1 MRLLTPPAFRLA
13 ARFAVVLALAA
24 GCTVEER
31 MVWSPDGSRAAVEL
45 PSGLCLADT
54 NGVLSPP
61 IASDVTHAAW
71 LPDGRGLVLLREW
84 AVTNWAEVR
93 RLVPPDETVPV
104 EALAGALPALLK
116 SALAAVSN
124 DFDALSTKVFAP
136 LGMGA
141 LPWEAAVLCLRGEHP
156 QAWTEMLNSI
166 EPAAAR
172 AEATE
177 KLRDAGQAVVREI
190 SVARLDGVRSSAGP
204 PLVVMRSLQRLADP
218 RPSPAGALLAFLCD
232 DALTVAPLDG
242 GTGRVTIAE
251 QVTGSYDWTPD
262 GRALV
267 FAVRLAKEWETSG
280 INLAHV
286 QRRSAVDSNGI
297 PAAGASEPLALSAFA
312 FPPRIRCLP
321 DGRVLFAGVP
331 MTLPSAEVAGAAR
344 FYIAPGGGTNAGP
357 VAVAAGAAALPADL
371 GAFAVSPD
379 GTRVAVAESGSD
391 SIAVLDLATGAL
403 EVVSPGRGAKSR
415 TLPAWRG
422 NRELYFVALP
432 APGSRRPGWMRWSA
446 GGAAPEVFSAG
457 WPAVAVDGLMELP
470 SPEAPTR
477 ATGLPTTT
485 PVTQDRDR
493 ATYNWQTRHEEIL
506 ARHREVKPDVVII
519 GDSIIHYWGGEPKAP
534 LAWAPQ
540 AWSNC
545 FAGLKVTNLGY
556 GWDRTENVLWRIDHG
571 ELDGI
576 APKVIVIKIGT
587 NNTGT
592 HTPEEIAAGIEAV
605 CAAAHA
611 KQPDAK
617 ILLLGILARKDE
629 NAPRPAITDKINR
642 LLVDRLSGIPW
653 LTVRD
658 VGDLFRN
665 ADGTPNVK
673 LFSDGVHV
681 NAAGYEILG
690 GALRASVTGL
700 LRR

>member
-1 MRLLTPPAFRLA
+1 MVA
-13 ARFAVVLALAA
+13 LALAA

-54 NGVLSPP
+54 NGVLSAP

-93 RLVPPDETVPV
+93 RLVPPDETVSV
-104 EALAGALPALLK
+104 EVLAGALPGLLK

-124 DFDALSTKVFAP
+124 DFDALSSKVFEP
-136 LGMGA
+136 LSVGD
-141 LPWEAAVLCLRGEHP
+141 LPWEASVLCLRGEHP

-190 SVARLDGVRSSAGP
+190 GVIRLDGDRPAGP
-204 PLVVMRSLQRLADP
+204 PLVIARSLRKLAEP
-218 RPSPAGALLAFLCD
+218 RPSPSGPVLAFLRD
-232 DALTVAPLDG
+232 DVLTVAPLDG

-251 QVTGSYDWTPD
+251 RITGSYDWTPD

-280 INLAHV
+280 INLAHI
-286 QRRSAVDSNGI
+286 QRCAVAVSNGT
-297 PAAGASEPLALSAFA
+297 PTAGADEPLAMSGFA
-312 FPPRIRCLP
+312 FLPRVRCLP

-344 FYIAPGGGTNAGP
+344 FYVAGGGGTNAGP
-357 VAVAAGAAALPADL
+357 VPVAAGAAALPADL

-379 GTRVAVAESGSD
+379 GARIAIAESGSD

-403 EVVSPGRGAKSR
+403 EVVSPGRGSKSR

-422 NRELYFVALP
+422 NRELFFVALP
-432 APGSRRPGWMRWSA
+432 APGSRRPGWMRWSP
-446 GGAAPEVFSAG
+446 GGAAPVAFSAG
-457 WPAVAVDGLMELP
+457 WPAAAVDGLMELP
-470 SPEAPTR
+470 SPEAPKR
-477 ATGLPTTT
+477 AAGLPTTT
-485 PVTQDRDR
+485 PVSQDRDR
-493 ATYNWQTRHEEIL
+493 AIYNWQARHEEIL
-506 ARHREVKPDVVII
+506 ARHREMKPDVVII

-534 LAWAPQ
+534 MAWAPQ

-576 APKVIVIKIGT
+576 APKAIVIKIGT
-587 NNTGT
+587 NNTGIN
-592 HTPEEIAAGIEAV
+592 TPEEIAAGIEAV

-617 ILLLGILARKDE
+617 ILLFGLLARKDE
-629 NAPRPAITDKINR
+629 KAPRPVITDKVNR
-642 LLVDRLSGIPW
+642 LLIDRLSGIPW

-658 VGDLFRN
+658 IGDLFRN
-665 ADGTPNVK
+665 PDGTPNAK

-681 NAAGYEILG
+681 NPAGYEILG
-690 GALRASVTGL
+690 AAIRESVSGL
-700 LRR
+700 IAR